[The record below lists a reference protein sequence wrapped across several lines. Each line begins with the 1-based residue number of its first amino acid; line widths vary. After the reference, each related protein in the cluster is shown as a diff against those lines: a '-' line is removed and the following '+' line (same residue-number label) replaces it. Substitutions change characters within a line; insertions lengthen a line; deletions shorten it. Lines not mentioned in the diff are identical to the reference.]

1 MSNEKNILLTGEK
14 ISLLLDKLTSK
25 LLDNLTVSE
34 LENAVF
40 LGIQLKGVPLSER
53 LAKKIKNKLNITIPI
68 GTLDITMHRDD
79 FGLRKKLPNIR
90 PTEVPFDLDDKI
102 IILVDDVLHT
112 GRTIRAA
119 LDAITD
125 YGRPKLIRLAVLIDR
140 GNQEFPIK
148 ADFIGEKINIDSNE
162 KIIVTW
168 TETDN
173 ADVVYSLSSKS
184 HKRKTP

>member
-1 MSNEKNILLTGEK
+1 MSNEKEILLSEEK
-14 ISLLLDKLTSK
+14 ISFLLDKLTSE
-25 LLDNLTVSE
+25 LISNLTVEE
-34 LENAVF
+34 LKSAAF

-53 LAKKIKNKLNITIPI
+53 LAKKIKNQLDITIPI

-140 GNQEFPIK
+140 GHQEFPIK
-148 ADFIGEKINIDSNE
+148 ADFIGEKINIAPND
-162 KIIVTW
+162 KIVVTW

-173 ADVVYSLSSKS
+173 ADEVYALSLKS
-184 HKRKTP
+184 NKGKLQ

>member
-1 MSNEKNILLTGEK
+1 MSSGKNILLTKEK
-14 ISLLLDKLTSK
+14 ISLLLDKLS
-25 LLDNLTVSE
+25 SE
-34 LENAVF
+34 LINSFTIKELNNAAF

-53 LAKKIKNKLNITIPI
+53 LAKKIKDTHDIIIPI

-140 GNQEFPIK
+140 GAQEFPIK
-148 ADFIGEKINIDSNE
+148 ADFTGETMKINPDD
-162 KIIVTW
+162 KIVVTW

-173 ADVVYSLSSKS
+173 ADEVYSLSSQSNKG
-184 HKRKTP
+184 KKQ